1 MGRQWVG
8 VLQGAALGLAVA
20 GTTAAVAWPE
30 PQIVY
35 EVEVVERVVYPSWD
49 DVEAIE
55 TPVIDSLMDE
65 GWKAEMERQS
75 DCLFDWLQGEVGYE
89 ITLDRVMAAGYWL
102 DSLGG
107 PCEVMGR

>member
-1 MGRQWVG
+1 MGRYWVG
-8 VLQGAALGLAVA
+8 VLQGAALGLSVAV
-20 GTTAAVAWPE
+20 TIAAVAWPE
-30 PQIVY
+30 PQVIY

-49 DVEAIE
+49 DVEAME

-65 GWKAEMERQS
+65 GWEAEVERQS
-75 DCLFDWLQGEVGYE
+75 DCLFEWLQAEVGWE